1 MRLYFA
7 FIAIISASLPHAGAE
22 DVSSALAANPANSPA
37 VPAQSAEQ
45 SKADGSNA
53 LFAAI
58 GRGDTASVKSML
70 HEGTDPNA
78 PLPVPV
84 DPEVAQIFRQNV
96 LGYFLGGESNLM
108 PLMAAAALG
117 HREIV
122 ELLLAK
128 GANPEAHTK
137 RYGTNALWLAGYT
150 GQTEIMKILLGVT
163 PGSEADRMTIEVDIT
178 AQTATLIIDKM
189 PGTPVPIS
197 SGRKGHATPKGEF
210 VVTNKH
216 RYWSSTLYHAPMPF
230 YLRLSCRDFGLHAGE
245 LPGYPA
251 SHGCIRMKKKDAE
264 EFFSRVPVGTLVVIK

>member
-1 MRLYFA
+1 ML
-7 FIAIISASLPHAGAE
+7 SALASAGAE
-22 DVSSALAANPANSPA
+22 DSAASPSPTSAAEANKTA
-37 VPAQSAEQ
+37 
-45 SKADGSNA
+45 KADSTNA
-53 LFAAI
+53 LFAVI
-58 GRGDTASVKSML
+58 CRGDTDAAKRML
-70 HEGTDPNA
+70 HEGTDPNS

-84 DPEVAQIFRQNV
+84 DPEVANMFRQNV
-96 LGYFLGGESNLM
+96 LGYFLGGESNLT

-150 GQTEIMKILLGVT
+150 GQTDIMKILLGVT

-264 EFFSRVPVGTLVVIK
+264 EFFSRVPVGTRVVIK

>member
-1 MRLYFA
+1 MRPFVAFA
-7 FIAIISASLPHAGAE
+7 AVMLSTLASAGAE
-22 DVSSALAANPANSPA
+22 DSAASPA
-37 VPAQSAEQ
+37 PTSPAEADK
-45 SKADGSNA
+45 KAKEHSTNA
-53 LFAAI
+53 LFAVI
-58 GRGDTASVKSML
+58 CRGDTDAAKRML
-70 HEGTDPNA
+70 HEGTDPNS

-84 DPEVAQIFRQNV
+84 DPVVAQMLRHNV

-122 ELLLAK
+122 ELLLAT
-128 GANPEAHTK
+128 GANPEAQTK

-150 GQTEIMKILLGVT
+150 GQTDIMKILLGVT
-163 PGSEADRMTIEVDIT
+163 PGSQADRMTIEVDIT
-178 AQTATLIIDKM
+178 AQTATLIIDNT

-216 RYWSSTLYHAPMPF
+216 RQWKSTLYHAPMPL

>member
-1 MRLYFA
+1 MRLSFA
-7 FIAIISASLPHAGAE
+7 FAAIILASLAHMRAE
-22 DVSSALAANPANSPA
+22 DGAPAATASATPPPAPCN
-37 VPAQSAEQ
+37 AEQ
-45 SKADGSNA
+45 EAKAADINA
-53 LFAAI
+53 LFTAI
-58 GRGDTASVKSML
+58 CQADTAAVKRML
-70 HEGTDPNA
+70 HEGTDPNTA
-78 PLPVPV
+78 LPVPV
-84 DPEVAQIFRQNV
+84 DPEVAKMLRQNV

-108 PLMAAAALG
+108 PLMAASALG

-128 GANPEAHTK
+128 GANPEACTK

-150 GQTEIMKILLGVT
+150 AQTDIMKILLGVT
-163 PGSEADRMTIEVDIT
+163 PGSEADRMTIEVDIA
-178 AQTATLIIDKM
+178 AQTATLIIDQT

-216 RYWSSTLYHAPMPF
+216 RQWKSTLYHAPMPF
-230 YLRLSCRDFGLHAGE
+230 YLRLSCRDFGMHAGE

-264 EFFSRVPVGTLVVIK
+264 AFFSRVPVGTRVVIK